1 MSTGMGALRYL
12 LPVVRPLAPLAL
24 ALLVL
29 IGAVI
34 APGCAA
40 KKQGRPLTPPE
51 MVVAPYSSLEG
62 EVLWAVAPPRNES
75 GTSYASSEQVA
86 DALVASAAEVR
97 GVRVLPLNRTL
108 GAMRAL
114 RMEAVETPAQARQ
127 LAQALGV
134 DAIIVGTITAWDPY
148 NPPVIGLSLALM
160 GLTGPDG
167 EERFDPRALVSSP
180 TDHDPRGGAIGA
192 GLADE
197 RPMALV
203 SEHLDARNHQVLAD
217 LRNYATGRHDP
228 RDALTW
234 EVHLAS
240 MELYAKFA
248 AHYCVA
254 RLVQQ
259 EWIRLA
265 QESGRE

>member
-1 MSTGMGALRYL
+1 MSVVRYL

-24 ALLVL
+24 ALLLV
-29 IGAVI
+29 IGAAI

-40 KKQGRPLTPPE
+40 KTAGRPLQPPE
-51 MVVAPYSSLEG
+51 MVVAPYSSMEG

-75 GTSYASSEQVA
+75 GTSYASSEQVG
-86 DALVASAAEVR
+86 DALVAAAAEVR

-114 RMEAVETPAQARQ
+114 NMTAVETPAQARQ
-127 LAQALGV
+127 LAAALGV

-160 GLTGPDG
+160 GLRGPDG
-167 EERFDPRALVSSP
+167 EERFDPRALVASP
-180 TDHDPRGGAIGA
+180 TDHDPRRGASSARVGA

-217 LRNYATGRHDP
+217 LRSYATGRHDP

-248 AHYCVA
+248 AHTCVS

>member
-1 MSTGMGALRYL
+1 MATARFWLGTI
-12 LPVVRPLAPLAL
+12 RPLAPLAL

-40 KKQGRPLTPPE
+40 KKRDRPLVPPE
-51 MVVAPYSSLEG
+51 TVVAPYSTADG
-62 EVLWAVAPPRNES
+62 EILWAVAPLRNES
-75 GTSYASSEQVA
+75 GTSFASVEQVS
-86 DALVASAAEVR
+86 DAIIASAAEVR

-108 GAMRAL
+108 GAMRGL
-114 RMEAVETPAQARQ
+114 GLGSIETPGQARQ
-127 LAQALGV
+127 VARALGV

-148 NPPVIGLSLALM
+148 NPPVIGLNLALM
-160 GLTGPDG
+160 GLAEPGTDG
-167 EERFDPRALVSSP
+167 FDPRPLVASP
-180 TDHDPRGGAIGA
+180 TDHGSLGA
-192 GLADE
+192 GLSQE
-197 RPMALV
+197 RPLALV

-228 RDALTW
+228 RDALSW

-240 MELYAKFA
+240 MELYSKFA
-248 AHYCVA
+248 AHYCVE
-254 RLVQQ
+254 RLIQQ

-265 QESGRE
+265 QESGQD